1 MRPLISGLAL
11 LLACAHGGGAVRVT
25 GSVLY
30 RERIALPQDALVR
43 VTLADVSL
51 IDVPERVI
59 AEQEIRSEGRQVP
72 IPFVLEVP
80 AGAIDEARSYAVR
93 AQILDASGQL
103 LWSSRERHAVL
114 TRGAPS
120 ELRIL
125 LRRVAPAGGPGART
139 QRGSGHVLD

>member
-1 MRPLISGLAL
+1 M
-11 LLACAHGGGAVRVT
+11 T

-30 RERIALPQDALVR
+30 RERIALPADAVVR

-51 IDVPERVI
+51 IDLPERVI

-72 IPFVLEVP
+72 IPFVLEAP
-80 AGAIDEARSYAVR
+80 AGSIDEARSYAVR

-103 LWSSRERHAVL
+103 LWASAERHPVL

-120 ELRIL
+120 ELTIL
-125 LRRVAPAGGPGART
+125 LRRVAPA
-139 QRGSGHVLD
+139 SGRALD